1 MVKLKLNAYQ
11 KNYDK
16 NLKILQYSYN
26 VIESKKAQKR
36 KK

>member
-1 MVKLKLNAYQ
+1 MHIK
-11 KNYDK
+11 KNYDE

-26 VIESKKAQKR
+26 VIESKKAKKR